1 MFRKLGEK
9 LAAANALPAVDA
21 ARFKDPLAL
30 QTEWKPLKS
39 GGANFQTNTLYEIDG
54 NRLEFKASLGM
65 KWFSVLFIVIGLGI
79 AMFALSNRPARM
91 EDMWNKDFLTP
102 LIVGLL
108 FAFAGWAVGRASS
121 VPVVFDKN
129 HGYFF
134 KGRKKPEH
142 QMDPSRLKNYAE
154 LNRIHAIQLLA
165 EKCKGDKS
173 TYYSYEVNLV
183 LDDASRLNVIDHGNL
198 AAVRADAQKLAGFLG
213 KPVWD
218 SI

>member
-1 MFRKLGEK
+1 MFKKLGEK

-21 ARFKDPLAL
+21 ARFNDPLAL
-30 QTEWKPLKS
+30 QTEWKPLQS
-39 GGANFQTNTLYEIDG
+39 GGANFQTNKLYEIDG

-65 KWFSVLFIVIGLGI
+65 KCFSGLFIVIGLGI
-79 AMFALSNRPARM
+79 AMFALNHKPARM
-91 EDMWNKDFLTP
+91 EDIWNKDFLVP
-102 LIVGLL
+102 MVVGLL
-108 FAFAGWAVGRASS
+108 FAFAGWAVGRACS

-129 HGYFF
+129 HGYFS
-134 KGRKKPEH
+134 KNRKKPEH

-154 LNRIHAIQLLA
+154 LNRIHAIQLIA

-173 TYYSYEVNLV
+173 TYFSYELNLV

-198 AAVRADAQKLAGFLG
+198 AAVRADAQKLADFLG